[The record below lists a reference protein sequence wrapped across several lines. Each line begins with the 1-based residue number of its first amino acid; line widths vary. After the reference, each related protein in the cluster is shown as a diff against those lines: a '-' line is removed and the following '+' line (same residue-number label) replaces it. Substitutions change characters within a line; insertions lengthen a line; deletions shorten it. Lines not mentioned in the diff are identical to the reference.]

1 MRWRSLSRA
10 IEGSTLA
17 MSFKT
22 LTPIII
28 GFIFASFY
36 LTANVSA
43 QVTNFCSAPCGQ
55 TSTTCTDQLLD
66 PDLAAG
72 CPQEQKEVW
81 IECPLYPPPDCVSGL
96 RWVNVAKEGCPTSER
111 VPCIQQIC
119 CTPCNAGDCG
129 TALPTPTAAV
139 TTTPPPGSTP
149 TAAPTGAAG
158 VPAPSGSPSP
168 GCTEGGPYISAW
180 SVCSASPAKK
190 SRTVGYDCY
199 TGYVQTVDCMGAIQ
213 AKGVVVSPSDTS
225 CSAVASSTTG
235 ITGAV
240 HQFTAGSASQP
251 TPQTQ
256 SGNNYVSFSPIVGGS
271 YTIASTAPSD
281 YTLTRACWS
290 KSLNAPLSG
299 EGLSTTLS
307 VPTDG
312 DTLAWQLGYTFSGPW
327 VQTGGGGNV
336 YGAGALTSKIPG
348 TVSPRAFVLDGSG
361 GTPGL
366 VTYGT
371 SYDFDSDPLLTGESY
386 VSSTNWLAN
395 DSHSVIN
402 YYDLLYRRFG
412 GMTTADSFADL
423 AAVTKPVSRATP
435 YYVVGDMTTSG
446 DWAIAD
452 GETVIFIVNGNL
464 TLGGKINLTGSG
476 FAAFIVNGNIT
487 VASAVGGLYSSSAP
501 AIEGIYVTSPSG
513 TFSTSTSSVSGK
525 ERLVGQGIFV
535 AGSFL
540 LQRDLESIT
549 QNNTTS
555 AELFLYNPRLLIS
568 MPDSMRDVPITWE
581 EVAP

>member
-190 SRTVGYDCY
+190 VEPWD
-199 TGYVQTVDCMGAIQ
+199 
-213 AKGVVVSPSDTS
+213 
-225 CSAVASSTTG
+225 
-235 ITGAV
+235 
-240 HQFTAGSASQP
+240 
-251 TPQTQ
+251 
-256 SGNNYVSFSPIVGGS
+256 
-271 YTIASTAPSD
+271 TIAIPATSKQSTAWERYKPKESSSLRP
-281 YTLTRACWS
+281 TLPAA
-290 KSLNAPLSG
+290 L
-299 EGLSTTLS
+299 
-307 VPTDG
+307 
-312 DTLAWQLGYTFSGPW
+312 WQAQRP
-327 VQTGGGGNV
+327 
-336 YGAGALTSKIPG
+336 A
-348 TVSPRAFVLDGSG
+348 
-361 GTPGL
+361 
-366 VTYGT
+366 
-371 SYDFDSDPLLTGESY
+371 
-386 VSSTNWLAN
+386 
-395 DSHSVIN
+395 
-402 YYDLLYRRFG
+402 
-412 GMTTADSFADL
+412 
-423 AAVTKPVSRATP
+423 SRAP
-435 YYVVGDMTTSG
+435 
-446 DWAIAD
+446 
-452 GETVIFIVNGNL
+452 
-464 TLGGKINLTGSG
+464 
-476 FAAFIVNGNIT
+476 
-487 VASAVGGLYSSSAP
+487 
-501 AIEGIYVTSPSG
+501 
-513 TFSTSTSSVSGK
+513 STSLL
-525 ERLVGQGIFV
+525 RGQQASPHLKRNQATIM
-535 AGSFL
+535 SL
-540 LQRDLESIT
+540 SPP
-549 QNNTTS
+549 S
-555 AELFLYNPRLLIS
+555 
-568 MPDSMRDVPITWE
+568 WE
-581 EVAP
+581 EATQLPQRHRVTIRSPVPAGVRV